1 MAVYW
6 LQNSAEVMPFHLS
19 SVGVRSLWRGVTGQ
33 LTALE
38 IRLRARLGA
47 MAWPRPTARR
57 SLFLLLL
64 VWTAVCWLSFRP
76 GPSPALQPCGNPA
89 VGPDPASAGEAP
101 LLQSLARQLPNLP
114 GRYWEEESESG
125 RKKAGSGKKEQ
136 CGLYP
141 ELWDLQFNNRYW
153 QQVDTAA
160 GRLYLWGA
168 YWDSRA
174 VQGGAVVRLLVM
186 ADSVTP
192 QAELHCQFWREG
204 EAARPATAP
213 VTSFTHIWAA
223 GWKVY
228 GRLQVRITS
237 SRNLLTVFHCSR
249 SC

>member
-1 MAVYW
+1 
-6 LQNSAEVMPFHLS
+6 
-19 SVGVRSLWRGVTGQ
+19 
-33 LTALE
+33 
-38 IRLRARLGA
+38 